1 MCLTCGCMDAHKEMG
16 QNNITFEDVQAA
28 ARENGKSVE
37 ETMQIFDRT
46 RERDESDHPTEYQA
60 SSQSS
65 M

>member
-46 RERDESDHPTEYQA
+46 RERDESDHPKEYQPA
-60 SSQSS
+60 GQPS

>member
-1 MCLTCGCMDAHKEMG
+1 MDAHKDMG
-16 QNNITFEDVQAA
+16 RNNITYEDVQAA

-46 RERDESDHPTEYQA
+46 RERDQVDHPKEYQETA
-60 SSQSS
+60 QRS

>member
-1 MCLTCGCMDAHKEMG
+1 
-16 QNNITFEDVQAA
+16 VQAA

-46 RERDESDHPTEYQA
+46 RERDESDHPREYQE
-60 SSQSS
+60 SGQRS

>member
-28 ARENGKSVE
+28 ARENGKSIE

-46 RERDESDHPTEYQA
+46 RERDEVDHPKEYE
-60 SSQSS
+60 SRTPSR

>member
-1 MCLTCGCMDAHKEMG
+1 MDAHKEMG
-16 QNNITFEDVQAA
+16 QNNITYEDMQAA

-46 RERDESDHPTEYQA
+46 REQDQSDHPNEYEA
-60 SSQSS
+60 SGQRS